1 MVEVKYPPIAKVA
14 LDVPLRRVFDYT
26 INEQNLTPAAGMR
39 VRVPFGQ
46 QTKIGVITACS
57 DTSEVPYDKLK
68 SILEILDITPS
79 IPRDVLQLCAWAAD
93 YYHAP
98 LGEVLAGALPVR
110 LRQGEALTAD
120 TMTYYHINTV
130 IDYVPSKRA
139 VKQNELWHY
148 LQTQNGATLEEIQQ
162 QGFSLAILKAL
173 QAKECVVSQM
183 VSVEK
188 TLLEYANILRYPGH
202 ALNAEQQQAVDTVVA
217 AINTFKPFVLDG
229 ITGSGK
235 TEVYLQVI
243 AQVLHQQK
251 QVLVLVPEI
260 GLTPQM
266 IARFTE
272 RFSIPIVVMH
282 SKLTEKER
290 LQNWLAA
297 KEEKIGIV
305 IGTRSSIWAAM
316 PNLGLIIVDEAHD
329 VSYKQQEG
337 VRYSARD
344 VAVQRA
350 YQKQIPIILGS
361 ATHSL
366 ETLYNAQQQRFHLL
380 SLTQRAGDA
389 KLGQFKLIDIRNEKL
404 QEGISTQLLKEIAL
418 RVEKGEQALLF
429 LNRRGFSPILICHQ
443 CAWVAPCPHCDSYMT
458 LHLYPE
464 KLHCHHCN
472 TTRTKPKRCVNC
484 QGDVLMPVGLGTE
497 RIEQT
502 LKKVFPKIEIA
513 RIDKDTTRKKGS
525 METYLQDIQETR
537 YPILIGTQMLA
548 KGHHFPNV
556 TLVGIIDADSGL
568 FSSEFRATEHLAQ
581 LLIQVAGRAGRE
593 EKIGEICI
601 QTRQPQHPLF
611 TILLQQGYHAIVN
624 YLLEHRQQAHL
635 PPYAYMAIIRIQGRN
650 ANLLQNTLQQAKT
663 RVAKEL
669 LQTVHCL
676 GPAPSPMAKRD
687 KLYHY
692 QLLLWSHRR
701 AVLHQALTQVI
712 TFLSS
717 DKQARTVRWSI
728 DVDPYDT
735 F

>member
-1 MVEVKYPPIAKVA
+1 MVEVKSPPIAKVA

-26 INEQNLTPAAGMR
+26 ISAQDNNPSAGMR
-39 VRVPFGQ
+39 VRVPFGE
-46 QTKIGVITACS
+46 QTKIGVITECS
-57 DTSEVPYDKLK
+57 DTSEVPHHKLK
-68 SILEILDITPS
+68 SVLEILDTTPCVPHD
-79 IPRDVLQLCAWAAD
+79 ILQLCLWTAE

-110 LRQGEALTAD
+110 LRQGEMLTAD
-120 TMTYYHINTV
+120 TITHYYVNDLIN
-130 IDYVPSKRA
+130 YVPSKRA

-148 LQTQNGATLEEIQQ
+148 LQAQNGATVEEIQQ
-162 QGFSLAILKAL
+162 QGFSVAILKAL
-173 QAKECVVSQM
+173 QAKEYIVSRTI
-183 VSVEK
+183 SIEK
-188 TLLEYANILRYPGH
+188 TVLNYTQALRSAGH
-202 ALNAEQQQAVDTVVA
+202 TLNVEQQQAVDAVGA
-217 AINTFKPFVLDG
+217 ALNTFKSFVLDG

-243 AQVLHQQK
+243 AKVLQQRK

-272 RFSIPIVVMH
+272 RFSIPIAVMH

-290 LQNWLAA
+290 LQNWLIA
-297 KEEKIGIV
+297 KEERVGIV

-329 VSYKQQEG
+329 GSYKQQEG

-350 YQKQIPIILGS
+350 YQKKIPIILGS

-380 SLTQRAGDA
+380 SLTERAGNA
-389 KLGQFKLIDIRNEKL
+389 KLGQFKIVDIRNEKL
-404 QEGISTQLLKEIAL
+404 QEGISTQLLKEIAA

-472 TTRTKPKRCVNC
+472 TTRAKPKRCVNC
-484 QGDVLMPVGLGTE
+484 QSDVLMPVGLGTE
-497 RIEQT
+497 RIEQV
-502 LKKVFPKIEIA
+502 LKRVFPKVEIA

-525 METYLQDIQETR
+525 MEMYLQDIQETR

-593 EKIGEICI
+593 EKTGEIYI
-601 QTRQPQHPLF
+601 QTRQPQHPIF
-611 TILLQQGYHAIVN
+611 TILLQQGYHAVVN
-624 YLLEHRQQAHL
+624 YLLTQRQQAHL
-635 PPYAYMAIIRIQGRN
+635 PPYTYMAMIRIQGRS
-650 ANLLQNTLQQAKT
+650 ASVLQSALQEAKT
-663 RVAKEL
+663 GIAKEL
-669 LQTVHCL
+669 LQTVQCL

-701 AVLHQALTQVI
+701 GTLHQALTQVI
-712 TFLSS
+712 IFLSS
-717 DKQARTVRWSI
+717 NKQTRALRWSI